1 MIKNSNHIVQNILN
15 RQTMLS
21 DKYVVFILRF
31 LQYKCKSFTS
41 EDPNRKWIF
50 FGTKSVMH
58 DGKQKKE
65 RR

>member
-1 MIKNSNHIVQNILN
+1 
-15 RQTMLS
+15 MLS
-21 DKYVVFILRF
+21 DKYVVFILR
-31 LQYKCKSFTS
+31 QYKCKSFTS

>member
-1 MIKNSNHIVQNILN
+1 MLCLYYDLN
-15 RQTMLS
+15 
-21 DKYVVFILRF
+21 F

-41 EDPNRKWIF
+41 EDPNRTWIF

-65 RR
+65 RG

>member
-1 MIKNSNHIVQNILN
+1 MLCLYYDLN
-15 RQTMLS
+15 
-21 DKYVVFILRF
+21 F
-31 LQYKCKSFTS
+31 LQYKCKSFTP
-41 EDPNRKWIF
+41 EDPNRKWIL

>member
-31 LQYKCKSFTS
+31 ELCKSFTS